1 MKINHGFKLN
11 KWLLT
16 LTLALSVNVWAEPI
30 IVEGVVPNDASK
42 QIILNKTSYGTLS
55 SLSPA
60 LAALTGF
67 MLLGEKITYLQTVAL
82 VCIMLASV
90 GVTVRAA
97 RQGSAEKNA

>member
-1 MKINHGFKLN
+1 MIAILATAIPYALDLKALQHLN
-11 KWLLT
+11 KM
-16 LTLALSVNVWAEPI
+16 
-30 IVEGVVPNDASK
+30 
-42 QIILNKTSYGTLS
+42 SYGTLS

-67 MLLGEKITYLQTVAL
+67 LLLGEKITVLQAVAL

-97 RQGSAEKNA
+97 RQGAAERSA